1 MSTPLLPPV
10 PVTQP
15 ANSSTVMMGANA
27 LLQTYRAISVI
38 EHAHEHGTALDP
50 HLPGIRQVASSLRLI
65 GSTLLRSTP
74 DAPAQAIQNAQE
86 ELKRI
91 GADPRTLISECLWAV
106 LNAVHLLPTVPN
118 AGADLLVFLGFA
130 VDRLSGLEAE
140 QQVPAPGRFRFRPL
154 APTDRLLFQTLYA
167 CACSVLPPLTEHNA
181 APGAQTWTELCLLWQ
196 NAKTTLPNSAVLN
209 LTPSQQ
215 RQVQSIRRHLSSRTT
230 PALAA
235 VELCRH
241 LNDAD
246 WKKDPLV
253 QFWNDAVIQII
264 DALRDQA
271 PPSTTFKFFPGMGG
285 GPE

>member
-1 MSTPLLPPV
+1 MSISLPPPV
-10 PVTQP
+10 PVTRP
-15 ANSSTVMMGANA
+15 VNSNTVLMGAHA
-27 LLQTYRAISVI
+27 LLQTYRTISVI
-38 EHAHEHGTALDP
+38 EHSHEHGTALDP
-50 HLPGIRQVASSLRLI
+50 HLPDIRQVASSLRLI
-65 GSTLLRSTP
+65 GCTLLQSTP
-74 DAPAQAIQNAQE
+74 DAPAQAIQNAQD

-91 GADPRTLISECLWAV
+91 GPDPRTLISECLWAV

-130 VDRLSGLEAE
+130 VDLLSGLEAE
-140 QQVPAPGRFRFRPL
+140 QQVPTPGHFRFQPL

-167 CACSVLPPLTEHNA
+167 CACSLLPPLTEHNA
-181 APGAQTWTELCLLWQ
+181 APGAQTWTELRLLWQ
-196 NAKTTLPNSAVLN
+196 NAKTTLPNSAALK
-209 LTPSQQ
+209 LAPSQQ
-215 RQVQSIRRHLSSRTT
+215 RQMQSIRRHLSSRNA

-253 QFWNDAVIQII
+253 RSWSDAVIQII
-264 DALRDQA
+264 DALRIQA

-285 GPE
+285 GAE